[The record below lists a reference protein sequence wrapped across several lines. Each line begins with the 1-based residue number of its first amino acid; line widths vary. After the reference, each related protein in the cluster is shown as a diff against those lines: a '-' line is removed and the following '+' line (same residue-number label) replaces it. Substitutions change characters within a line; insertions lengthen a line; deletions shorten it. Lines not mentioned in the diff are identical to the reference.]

1 VLPYALVRA
10 CPQCGAKNRVGA
22 KHLTANA
29 RCGSCK
35 TPIGPV
41 SAPLDVDAAAFDEI
55 VASTGQPILVD
66 FWAEW
71 CGPCKMAAPE
81 VHRLAQEMAGRAI
94 VLKVDSDAHPD
105 LSARYR
111 VQAIPNFVVL
121 RNGRVVTQHPG
132 LAPRQQMRQWL
143 ENA

>member
-1 VLPYALVRA
+1 MAYAHVRA
-10 CPQCGAKNRVGA
+10 CPQCGARNRVGA
-22 KHLTANA
+22 RHLTASA
-29 RCGSCK
+29 RCGACK

-41 SAPLDVDAAAFDEI
+41 ATPLDVDAAAFDEI
-55 VASTGQPILVD
+55 VASADRPILVD

-111 VQAIPNFVVL
+111 VQAIPNFVVI
-121 RNGRVVTQHPG
+121 RNGRVVAQHPG
-132 LAPRQQMRQWL
+132 LAPRSQMREWL
-143 ENA
+143 ENG